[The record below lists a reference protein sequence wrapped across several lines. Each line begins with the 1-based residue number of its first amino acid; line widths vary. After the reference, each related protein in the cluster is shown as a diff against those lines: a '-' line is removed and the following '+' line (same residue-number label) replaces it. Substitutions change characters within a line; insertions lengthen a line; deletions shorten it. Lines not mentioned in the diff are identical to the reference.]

1 MSPPE
6 KRLRQG
12 GGYAPLEQG
21 GTFAGRAEGCGQAVP
36 RAQLRGSSL
45 PVAPRGET
53 RLLCGSGTCCV
64 ALGELLS
71 LSVNGFSQLSHGD
84 HDRAELTELS

>member
-1 MSPPE
+1 ME
-6 KRLRQG
+6 QA
-12 GGYAPLEQG
+12 APLRDQLRG
-21 GTFAGRAEGCGQAVP
+21 VARRCP
-36 RAQLRGSSL
+36 RAQLPGSSL

-84 HDRAELTELS
+84 HDRAELAELS